1 MNFVL
6 EYISHRELKEREQE
20 NSKGHIL
27 ESRIN
32 LAPRP
37 HQDSN
42 GQSQNN
48 TH

>member
-6 EYISHRELKEREQE
+6 EYISHRELKERGQE
-20 NSKGHIL
+20 NRKGRIL

-32 LAPRP
+32 LAPR
-37 HQDSN
+37 
-42 GQSQNN
+42 